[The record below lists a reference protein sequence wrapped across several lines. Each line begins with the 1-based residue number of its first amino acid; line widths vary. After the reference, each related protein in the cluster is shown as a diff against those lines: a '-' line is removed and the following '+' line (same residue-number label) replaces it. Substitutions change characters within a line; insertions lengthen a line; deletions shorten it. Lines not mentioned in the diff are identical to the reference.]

1 MAKNLIDHFID
12 RLQAAT
18 ELPPQAFYYFRL
30 HYLTDV
36 QRTTLDDSAAFAV
49 AVTIDN
55 EIPIRVQQD
64 YGEASNANADLIIDA
79 LAFEDRPKSLRGLV
93 QTMRKSLYDLSLLT
107 PSFGNSEVLG
117 GYPLLGMAE
126 TSVTYRYNANDK
138 PTASI
143 TYNLEL
149 QLSFDT

>member
-1 MAKNLIDHFID
+1 MAENLIDHFID
-12 RLQAAT
+12 RLQTAT

-55 EIPIRVQQD
+55 ETPIRVEQD
-64 YGEASNANADLIIDA
+64 FGPASNQTADLIIDV

-93 QTMRKSLYDLSLLT
+93 QTIRKSLYELSLTL
-107 PSFGNSEVLG
+107 PSLGNPDVLG
-117 GYPLLGMAE
+117 GFGVLGMAE
-126 TSVTYRYNANDK
+126 TSVTYRYNADDK
-138 PTASI
+138 PTATM
-143 TYNLEL
+143 TYSLEL